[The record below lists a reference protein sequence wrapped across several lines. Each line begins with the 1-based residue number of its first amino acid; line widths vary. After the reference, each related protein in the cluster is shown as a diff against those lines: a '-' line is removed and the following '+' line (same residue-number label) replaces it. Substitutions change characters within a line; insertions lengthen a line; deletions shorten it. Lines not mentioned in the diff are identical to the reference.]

1 LTGGRLVDVRVAV
14 DATPLLDV
22 PTGISVF
29 TRELL
34 ERLGAREDL
43 EVVGY
48 GLTRRYRA
56 ELERRLPAGVRAT
69 TWPVPARAM
78 RALWLRVPAPTIEA
92 WTGAVDVVHGPNYLV
107 PPTRRAVALVT
118 IHDLTCVRYPELC
131 DAYTR
136 HYPAYLSTAL
146 RRGAHVHTVSATIAA
161 EVAEHFAVP
170 DDRIHVVHNGVTP
183 PRCGDA
189 ERGRHVAGEA
199 PFVLALGTIEPRKDL
214 VSLVRAFDT
223 VAATPTGRDLRLVLA
238 GKRGW
243 GATEVDD
250 AISRSAH
257 RDRIVRL
264 GWVDDQTRADLL
276 RAARVLAYPSVY
288 EGFGLPPLEAMLA
301 RVPVV
306 TTDAGALPETVGDAA
321 LIVPVGDADALAD
334 ALTRAV
340 EDDALRDRL
349 VRDGLARAG
358 RYSWDACAAGLVEV
372 YERIASS

>member
-1 LTGGRLVDVRVAV
+1 
-14 DATPLLDV
+14 V

-29 TRELL
+29 TCELL

-69 TWPVPARAM
+69 TWPIPARTM

-92 WTGAVDVVHGPNYLV
+92 WTGAVDVVHGPNYV
-107 PPTRRAVALVT
+107 VRPTSSAVALVT
-118 IHDLTCVRYPELC
+118 IHDLACVRYPELC

-136 HYPAYLSTAL
+136 RYPAYISTAL

-170 DDRIHVVHNGVTP
+170 EDRIHVVHNGVTP

-214 VSLVRAFDT
+214 VSLVPAFDT
-223 VAATPTGRDLRLVLA
+223 VAATPAGRALRLVLA
-238 GKRGW
+238 GKASLGHHRGGRCDQQI
-243 GATEVDD
+243 GAP
-250 AISRSAH
+250 RSHHAPRLGRRPDTGGLRARRPGARLPVGLRGVRTPAARGGRLRPGRH
-257 RDRIVRL
+257 HRRRRTPRDREGR
-264 GWVDDQTRADLL
+264 GPDGPGRRRRGPRRRA
-276 RAARVLAYPSVY
+276 YS
-288 EGFGLPPLEAMLA
+288 G
-301 RVPVV
+301 
-306 TTDAGALPETVGDAA
+306 
-321 LIVPVGDADALAD
+321 
-334 ALTRAV
+334 V

-349 VRDGLARAG
+349 VRDGLARAQH
-358 RYSWDACAAGLVEV
+358 YS
-372 YERIASS
+372 

>member
-1 LTGGRLVDVRVAV
+1 
-14 DATPLLDV
+14 
-22 PTGISVF
+22 
-29 TRELL
+29 
-34 ERLGAREDL
+34 
-43 EVVGY
+43 
-48 GLTRRYRA
+48 
-56 ELERRLPAGVRAT
+56 
-69 TWPVPARAM
+69 
-78 RALWLRVPAPTIEA
+78 
-92 WTGAVDVVHGPNYLV
+92 
-107 PPTRRAVALVT
+107 
-118 IHDLTCVRYPELC
+118 
-131 DAYTR
+131 
-136 HYPAYLSTAL
+136 
-146 RRGAHVHTVSATIAA
+146 
-161 EVAEHFAVP
+161 
-170 DDRIHVVHNGVTP
+170 VHNGVTP

-199 PFVLALGTIEPRKDL
+199 PFVLAVGTIEPRKDL

-223 VAATPTGRDLRLVLA
+223 VAATPAGRDLRLVLA

-243 GATEVDD
+243 AATEVDD

-358 RYSWDACAAGLVEV
+358 RYSWDASAAGLVEV